1 MAALRG
7 FFARPD
13 VLEWGVAP
21 ARRTPNADRLKSWVD
36 QGYHGG
42 MEYMARRLAE
52 RADPAVLHP
61 WARSAVMFSFPYAA
75 PLGSSR
81 GAYRVAA
88 YAWPGSTGS
97 GIVGSGNDGTA
108 AVGRKSGWDYH
119 DRARGLLRDA
129 EARLRALPG
138 LAEMRFYGF
147 VDTAPVFERDLASE
161 AGLGWR
167 GKNGCTLSRT
177 RGSAFHLAGFLV
189 DLDLPAAT
197 PLEEFCGG
205 CTRCLDQCPTGA
217 FQAPGVLDAT
227 RCISYW
233 TIESR
238 APAPPSLAGSFGGW
252 IFGCDVCQ
260 EVCPW
265 NRKHLAPESRPE
277 AGGRM
282 TARDSGAEPAATEP
296 STASSAFPGDAGGW
310 LDLLR
315 QGGGFRSRFKDSP
328 LARAGRRGLLRNLA
342 TAMGNLGDTSARDKL
357 REVLE
362 AEQDPAL
369 REVLARALS
378 TLEAPEAA
386 SPGPGTAP

>member
-1 MAALRG
+1 
-7 FFARPD
+7 
-13 VLEWGVAP
+13 
-21 ARRTPNADRLKSWVD
+21 
-36 QGYHGG
+36 
-42 MEYMARRLAE
+42 
-52 RADPAVLHP
+52 
-61 WARSAVMFSFPYAA
+61 
-75 PLGSSR
+75 
-81 GAYRVAA
+81 VAA
-88 YAWPGSTGS
+88 YAWPRPGSAGS
-97 GIVGSGNDGTA
+97 GDVGPGGA
-108 AVGRKSGWDYH
+108 GRGSGWDYH

-129 EARLRALPG
+129 EARLRAAPG
-138 LAEMRFYGF
+138 LADLRFYGF
-147 VDTAPVFERDLASE
+147 ADTAPVFERDLASE

-167 GKNGCTLSRT
+167 GKNGCTLSRA
-177 RGSAFHLAGFLV
+177 RGSAFHLAGFLI
-189 DLDLPAAT
+189 DLELPAAT

-217 FQAPGVLDAT
+217 FRAPGVLDAT

-238 APAPPSLAGSFGGW
+238 APAPASLAGGFGGW

-265 NRKHLAPESRPE
+265 NRKHLAAEPRLSAGSEPRPE
-277 AGGRM
+277 AGGRG
-282 TARDSGAEPAATEP
+282 TARDSGTGPGTTEP
-296 STASSAFPGDAGGW
+296 SSPFPGDAGGW

-362 AEQDPAL
+362 AERDPAL

-378 TLEAPEAA
+378 TLEALEAAPQGPEA
-386 SPGPGTAP
+386 PPAP